1 VPDEPAFDA
10 DGVLTVFI
18 PDRQRPG
25 ALAAAFA
32 RHGLQLLV
40 GWPGDA
46 LRGRYADRR
55 GLCVIVTGFSPQTA
69 AKGRHV
75 LPENVARALVELL
88 EDTRASVE
96 FALLAGMDDAPK
108 HARLTADALTGPLV
122 AGCRYHI
129 EPPPPRPRPVPGR
142 PEVEG
147 WTRRGT

>member
-1 VPDEPAFDA
+1 MPDEPSFDA

-46 LRGRYADRR
+46 LRARYADRR
-55 GLCVIVTGFSPQTA
+55 GLNVIVTGFSPRA
-69 AKGRHV
+69 ATKGRHS
-75 LPENVARALVELL
+75 LPEHVAQALVELL
-88 EDTRASVE
+88 EDTRGSVE
-96 FALLAGMDDAPK
+96 FALLAGTEDAPRT
-108 HARLTADALTGPLV
+108 ARLSPDALCAPLA

-129 EPPPPRPRPVPGR
+129 DPPSPRPRPVPGR